1 MVQKYALMQTQ
12 PLTEEDDES
21 PRPTS
26 RVLNIIT
33 DDNGVVVELTFPPYR
48 SSNAMAQDLFNQW
61 RSSEGQTLQEF
72 YSLIENYGDSTLQV
86 VPLGVG

>member
-12 PLTEEDDES
+12 PLTDEDEES

-26 RVLNIIT
+26 RLLNVIT
-33 DDNGVVVELTFPPYR
+33 DDNGVVIELTFPPYR
-48 SSNAMAQDLFNQW
+48 SANAAAQELFNQW

-72 YSLIENYGDSTLQV
+72 YLMIENYGDARLQI